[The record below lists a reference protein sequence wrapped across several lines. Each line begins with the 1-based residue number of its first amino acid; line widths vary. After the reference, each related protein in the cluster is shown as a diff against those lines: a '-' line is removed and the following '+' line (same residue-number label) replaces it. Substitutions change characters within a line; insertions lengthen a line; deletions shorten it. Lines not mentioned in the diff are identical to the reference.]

1 MPTASR
7 PRAARATSYDVAQAA
22 GVAQSTVSRCF
33 QPGSHISDDTRE
45 HVLAVAARLGY
56 APNALARSLIT
67 RRSHAV
73 GVLITRYTLRSAPA
87 LLYSLGDALARAG
100 QHMILL
106 AVDDDASVK
115 PVLLGL
121 RGYPLDGLIACA
133 TLDPAAVQGFTA
145 HGVPV
150 LFFNRSPGET
160 DADAVSTDHEA
171 GARALSEGML
181 GAGRR
186 RFLCL
191 GGPAAAPVGRLRIDG
206 FQAGLR
212 AAGLPEAAVL
222 DGGFS
227 YDQAHAVFVDAVARG
242 ARPDAIFCAN
252 DQMAMGV
259 IDACRHEL
267 GWKIPDEVMVAG
279 FDDVPEGARAP
290 YRLTT
295 VRQPIDAMARQAV
308 ELLRQRRATPE
319 RRPRRQRL
327 PGEVII
333 RASAAWPG

>member
-1 MPTASR
+1 MPTNSR
-7 PRAARATSYDVAQAA
+7 PRGARATSYDVAQAA

-33 QPGSHISDDTRE
+33 QPGSHISEETRE

-87 LLYSLGDALARAG
+87 LLYSLGDALACAG

-106 AVDDDASVK
+106 AVDDDASAR
-115 PVLLGL
+115 PVLLRL

-133 TLDPAAVQGFTA
+133 ALDPTDVQPFTA
-145 HGVPV
+145 QGVPV
-150 LFFNRSPGET
+150 LFFNRSPGKT
-160 DADAVSTDHEA
+160 GADAVSTDHEA
-171 GARALSEGML
+171 GARALADGML
-181 GAGRR
+181 AAGRR

-191 GGPAAAPVGRLRIDG
+191 GGPAAAPVGRRRIDG

-227 YDQAHAVFVDAVARG
+227 YDQAHAAFLDAVAQG
-242 ARPDAIFCAN
+242 ARPDAVFCAN

-259 IDACRHEL
+259 IDACRHVL
-267 GWKIPDEVMVAG
+267 GWRIPDHVMVAG

-290 YRLTT
+290 YGLTT
-295 VRQPIDAMARQAV
+295 VRQPIDAMARHAV
-308 ELLRQRRATPE
+308 ELLRQRRAAPD
-319 RRPRRQRL
+319 RRARRERL
-327 PGEVII
+327 PGEII
-333 RASAAWPG
+333 MRGSAVWPI

>member
-1 MPTASR
+1 MPTSARSR
-7 PRAARATSYDVAQAA
+7 PTRATSYDVAQAA

-33 QPGSHISDDTRE
+33 QPGSPISDDTRE
-45 HVLAVAARLGY
+45 HVLAIAAGLGY

-87 LLYSLGDALARAG
+87 LLYSLGDALMRAG

-106 AVDDDASVK
+106 AVDDDASVQ

-133 TLDPAAVQGFTA
+133 TMDAAAVRGFTA
-145 HGVPV
+145 QGVPV
-150 LFFNRSPGET
+150 LFFNRSPGEIE
-160 DADAVSTDHEA
+160 ADEVSTDHAA
-171 GARALSEGML
+171 GALALAQGML
-181 GAGRR
+181 AAGRR

-191 GGPAAAPVGRLRIDG
+191 GGPPAAPVGRQRIDG

-212 AAGLPEAAVL
+212 AAGLPKAAVL

-227 YDQAHAVFVDAVARG
+227 YDQAHAAFLTAAAQG
-242 ARPDAIFCAN
+242 ARPDAVFCAN
-252 DQMAMGV
+252 DQMALGV
-259 IDACRHEL
+259 IDACRHAL
-267 GWKIPDEVMVAG
+267 GWRIPDEVMVAG

-290 YRLTT
+290 YGLTT
-295 VRQPIDAMARQAV
+295 VRQPIDAMAREAV
-308 ELLRQRRATPE
+308 ALLRQRRAKPD
-319 RRPRRQRL
+319 RRARRQRL
-327 PGEVII
+327 AGEIII
-333 RASAAWPG
+333 RGSAVWPA